1 MSDRLAAGDIPVFSE
16 RLDTVLAAMINGE
29 APNYGRFCGYCY
41 TPLVKTADICRHCA
55 RSVEDIAPV
64 QKVPSEVV
72 ALYRRMRKRESIIV
86 NSFAFAGL
94 FLGVVLFTVLV
105 GVAVFMFD
113 ASWLMLALATVV
125 LMVGGRVF
133 AGILG
138 GWIGDNIGYDYAQRR
153 LREEWAEFD
162 AQRQRGDAAQ
172 SPSLATET
180 ATNPR

>member
-1 MSDRLAAGDIPVFSE
+1 MSGLATPGEIPVFSE

-41 TPLVKTADICRHCA
+41 TPLVKTSDTCRHCA
-55 RSVEDIAPV
+55 RTVADVAPV
-64 QKVPSEVV
+64 QKVPPEVV

-138 GWIGDNIGYDYAQRR
+138 GWIGDSIGYDYAQRR
-153 LREEWAEFD
+153 LREEWTEFD
-162 AQRQRGDAAQ
+162 ARRRGGDAAQ
-172 SPSLATET
+172 PPLPATET

>member
-1 MSDRLAAGDIPVFSE
+1 MSGQRVQAGIPVFSE

-41 TPLVKTADICRHCA
+41 TPLVKTSDVCRHCS
-55 RSVEDIAPV
+55 RTVHDIAPV
-64 QKVPSEVV
+64 QKVPSEVI
-72 ALYRRMRKRESIIV
+72 ALYRRMRKRESVIV

-153 LREEWAEFD
+153 LREEWAAFD
-162 AQRQRGDAAQ
+162 AQRAGGAAASPAPATKTAPDA
-172 SPSLATET
+172 
-180 ATNPR
+180 R